1 MEKITDNV
9 YGQFLPGITKVLL
22 YKNNLK
28 DLEIWQS
35 LEGIIGEELAEI
47 GDKIRLE
54 RLYKELTTKVSDYLI
69 DSKVSMAEKSRQF
82 VLLSGGEIVWLV
94 GRRISDTARLTRHS
108 EQVLK
113 ITKENL

>member
-1 MEKITDNV
+1 MTGRK
-9 YGQFLPGITKVLL
+9 
-22 YKNNLK
+22 
-28 DLEIWQS
+28 
-35 LEGIIGEELAEI
+35 
-47 GDKIRLE
+47 
-54 RLYKELTTKVSDYLI
+54 KVSDYLI